1 MSDLSPSADLQP
13 NKSFRLASKL
23 LLCFGLIC
31 GTFLGIG
38 GIFFFSLR
46 SIEKLNTAERSSALG
61 EISELYL
68 VGKNLGQI
76 QAEVFRHVVAF
87 APAELEQHE
96 ELIAQ
101 LTQANKKI
109 VSGWTGPAE
118 SGEGR
123 LYANVKEAEGIFTRR
138 TRELLALSRVDQTDG
153 PAAIALRMQAP
164 AYNAFRETLAAL
176 LAYEEAEARAIAT
189 TTTTQIKRT
198 EAVGDSLL
206 TFGML
211 TVLGTAW
218 MVIRMLRAL
227 RKDKRSLQISV
238 AQYERAEHER
248 QEGEARYL
256 MLLENSPNAI
266 LVLCDDEIVL
276 INPAGLALLGAE
288 RPEQILGHRP
298 SEIVHPDER
307 SEIALRTRQVAEG
320 KQPPT
325 AARRLLRLDGSVV
338 EAEST
343 VVSFLYEQKPAL
355 LLILRDVTQE
365 RLQEKQLR
373 AAEEN
378 YRSIFDNA
386 QEGIFQNTPEGSY
399 LSANPALARMLGFET
414 PEELMRERNDLE
426 NQSYVDPTLRKEFRR
441 RLEREGFINN
451 YEYQVKRRDG
461 ATIWVSEN
469 VRVVRDAA
477 GRPLLYEGSV
487 QDITERKRAEE
498 ELRRSVERFRS
509 FTEATSQIVW
519 QTDPEGNVIEDLP
532 SWRAFTG
539 QGREEILGFG
549 WSDCIHPE
557 DRERVLR
564 HWSEC
569 KRAQVPY
576 EIEYRMR
583 GADGAYRNFAVRGVP
598 VLDAQGATREW
609 VGINADVTGKKR
621 AEKELFESQLMLRT
635 VLDNIPQRVFWKDT
649 DCNYLGCN
657 RAFAG
662 DAGFSD
668 SSSIVGKTDEDASW
682 REHAVQYRADDQRV
696 METGIAKLAYEEPL
710 ENAAGRRLWLRTNK
724 VPLRDKN
731 GKVYGI
737 LGTYEDITE
746 SRQAAERIEQQAAL
760 LDLAHDAIMV
770 HDLQGHVL
778 FWSKGAERLY
788 GYTAE
793 EALGQ
798 KLSTLCHI
806 GNNDSYEKA
815 NAATIV
821 RGEWFGELQQMVK
834 DGSIVTV
841 EARETL
847 VRDEKGNPK
856 ALLSINNDITERK
869 RIEEH
874 FLRAQRMES
883 IGTLA
888 SGVAHDLNNILLP
901 IMMAAPILRDETDPA
916 EREKFLDI
924 VESSA
929 QRGADIVKQVLTFA
943 RGADGDRLLLQPI
956 YLLQEVAKIAGQ
968 TFPKSID
975 LKTSFDE
982 NIRSLEADPTQL
994 HQVLLNLCINSRD
1007 AMPEGGKLRLSA
1019 ENFDVDAH
1027 YANMMPGATA
1037 GPHVLLQ
1044 VTDTGTGIPPDIQP
1058 KIFDPFFTTK
1068 DIGQGT
1074 GLGLSTVAGIV
1085 RGHGGF
1091 LQLESE
1097 PGHTRFK
1104 IFLPAKETG
1113 QSSGDSE
1120 NEESLPRGDGQTIL
1134 VVDDE
1139 LSIRQLAEF
1148 VLEGNGYK
1156 VLLAEDGPTALAV
1169 FAQQPGLIDIVVTDL
1184 AMPMMDGIMLVRT
1197 LRRIAPR
1204 VKIIVSTGRTDEAKS
1219 SELAAFGID
1228 GYLMKPYTTRTFLHK
1243 LEQVL
1248 RGGWRD
1254 AA

>member
-76 QAEVFRHVVAF
+76 QAEVVRHVVAS
-87 APAELEQHE
+87 APAELKQHE

-101 LTQANKKI
+101 LTQANERI

-123 LYANVKEAEGIFTRR
+123 LYANVKEAEVIFTRR
-138 TRELLALSRVDQTDG
+138 TQELLALSRVDQTDG

-176 LAYEEAEARAIAT
+176 QAYEEAEARTIAT

-238 AQYERAEHER
+238 AQYERAERER

-288 RPEQILGHRP
+288 RPEQILGHP
-298 SEIVHPDER
+298 PNEIVHPDER

-325 AARRLLRLDGSVV
+325 AARRLVRLDGSVV

-343 VVSFLYEQKPAL
+343 VVSFLYEKRPAL

-386 QEGIFQNTPEGSY
+386 QEGIFQNTPEGKY
-399 LSANPALARMLGFET
+399 LSANPALARMLGFGS
-414 PEELMRERNDLE
+414 PEQLIRERNDLE
-426 NQSYVDPTLRKEFRR
+426 KQGYVDPTLRKEFRD

-461 ATIWVSEN
+461 GAIWVSEN

-477 GRPLLYEGSV
+477 GRSLLYEGSV

-532 SWRAFTG
+532 SWRDFTG
-539 QGREEILGFG
+539 QSREEVLGFG

-557 DRERVLR
+557 DREHVLQ

-583 GADGAYRNFAVRGVP
+583 GADGAYRNFSVRGVP
-598 VLDAQGATREW
+598 VRDAQGATREW

-649 DCNYLGCN
+649 NCTYLGCN

-662 DAGFSD
+662 DAGFSN
-668 SSSIVGKTDEDASW
+668 SQSIVGKTDFDASW
-682 REHAVQYRADDQRV
+682 SEFAAQYRVDDRRV
-696 METGIAKLAYEEPL
+696 MDSGTPKFAYEEPL
-710 ENAAGRRLWLRTNK
+710 QNAAGRRLWLRSNK
-724 VPLRDKN
+724 VPLRDTT

-770 HDLQGHVL
+770 RDLQGHLL

-841 EARETL
+841 EARKTL

-856 ALLSINNDITERK
+856 AVLSINNDITERK
-869 RIEEH
+869 KIEEH

-901 IMMAAPILRDETDPA
+901 IMMAAPILREETDPA
-916 EREKFLDI
+916 ERDKFLDI

-943 RGADGDRLLLQPI
+943 RGAVGDRLLLKPI